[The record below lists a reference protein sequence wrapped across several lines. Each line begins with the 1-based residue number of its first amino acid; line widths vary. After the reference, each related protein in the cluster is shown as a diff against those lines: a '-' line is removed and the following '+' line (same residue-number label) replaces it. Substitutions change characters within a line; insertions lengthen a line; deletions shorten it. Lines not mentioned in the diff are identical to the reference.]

1 MRPEKLAFRYW
12 IIAILTL
19 ISIIIHYTI
28 DLVNQ
33 FQIAFYLWIIVIL
46 LAVIGGISAH
56 WMNFLYRHKVI
67 INSIILLSSSIVVA
81 TLFFEFED
89 VTINTDHD
97 DYSLFFN
104 CVLYTSVVST
114 LLSFSYLIFDLLT
127 KPKPRHSYAEP
138 TFEEARDS
146 IINMIQ
152 DESEIT
158 HRKLYNMIKG
168 IGVSKVSVIDEVIF
182 ELKREKILKETK
194 KKTKT
199 YKVNI

>member
-1 MRPEKLAFRYW
+1 MSSEKITIRYW
-12 IIAILTL
+12 IIAVLTL
-19 ISIIIHYTI
+19 ISLVIHYTI

-33 FQIAFYLWIIVIL
+33 FQIAFYLWIIVIVI
-46 LAVIGGISAH
+46 AVIGGIAEH
-56 WMNFLYRHKVI
+56 LMQYLFRHKVF
-67 INSIILLSSSIVVA
+67 INSLILLSSLIVVA

-89 VTINTDHD
+89 VTVDAEHD
-97 DYSLFFN
+97 DILFFN
-104 CVLYTSVVST
+104 YVLYST
-114 LLSFSYLIFDLLT
+114 VLSALLSFSYLIFDLLT
-127 KPKPRHSYAEP
+127 KPKPRRSYAEP

-152 DESEIT
+152 DEAEIT

-182 ELKREKILKETK
+182 ELKREKILKQTK
-194 KKTKT
+194 KKTKA

>member
-1 MRPEKLAFRYW
+1 MTLEKLTIRYW
-12 IIAILTL
+12 IIAILALT
-19 ISIIIHYTI
+19 SIIIHYTI

-33 FQIAFYLWIIVIL
+33 FEIALYFWIGMLV
-46 LAVIGGISAH
+46 LAVIGGIAGNL
-56 WMNFLYRHKVI
+56 MQFLWRHKI
-67 INSIILLSSSIVVA
+67 FINSLILLSSLVVIA
-81 TLFFEFED
+81 TLLFEFED
-89 VTINTDHD
+89 VTIDTAHD
-97 DYSLFFN
+97 DYLFFN
-104 CVLYTSVVST
+104 YVLYSTILSAILCVSYVV
-114 LLSFSYLIFDLLT
+114 FDLLT
-127 KPKPRHSYAEP
+127 KPKIRHSYAEP

-152 DESEIT
+152 DETEIT

-182 ELKREKILKETK
+182 ELKREKILKATK